1 MNLSRKYYPNSL
13 DEFKI
18 NKSLEDIINL
28 QININKL
35 NILFKGN
42 NGCGKTA
49 LIDIILKTYYKNENP
64 TKIKNN
70 ILKINS
76 LSDLGLNTFR
86 QNIKSF
92 CQTCSTIKNKKKS
105 VIIDDIDTI
114 NQQTQQIMRSCI
126 DKYSNKVNFLCS
138 CVNIQKV
145 LDNIQSR
152 MLIIKVNPLNETEII
167 EYFTNIFKKEN
178 IIIDTDD
185 FKDII
190 LLSNRNMN
198 AIYNNIQKL
207 ILIDNHITNEMIKHN
222 CTNINFTYFEKYFN
236 LLKENKIEDAC
247 KILNTLYENGYSVND
262 ILENLFEF
270 VKYTSLLHDN
280 KKFTVFEILGE
291 YISYFYMIN
300 EEKIELYL
308 MTQKMYD
315 NIYG

>member
-1 MNLSRKYYPNSL
+1 MNLSHKYYPNSL
-13 DEFKI
+13 DDFKI
-18 NKSLEDIINL
+18 NKSLRDIITL
-28 QININKL
+28 QININTL
-35 NILFKGN
+35 NILFKGT
-42 NGCGKTA
+42 NGCGKTT
-49 LIDIILKTYYKNENP
+49 LINIILNTYYKNDNP
-64 TKIKNN
+64 KNIQNN
-70 ILKINS
+70 ILRINS
-76 LSDLGLNTFR
+76 LTDLGLNTFR

-92 CQTCSTIKNKKKS
+92 CQTCSSIKNKKKT

-114 NQQTQQIMRSCI
+114 SQQTQQILRSCI

-152 MLIIKVNPLNETEII
+152 MLIIKVKSLNETEII
-167 EYFTNIFKKEN
+167 EYFTKIFEKEN
-178 IIIDTDD
+178 IKIDNDD

-190 LLSNRNMN
+190 LLSNKNMN

-207 ILIDNHITNEMIKHN
+207 VLIDKHITNKMIKHN

-236 LLKENKIEDAC
+236 LLKENEIEQGC
-247 KILNTLYENGYSVND
+247 EILNTIYKNGYSVND

-270 VKYTSLLHDN
+270 VKYTSLLDDN
-280 KKFTVFEILGE
+280 KKFIVFEILGE